1 MSQGPT
7 VTVRQVGPSTGR
19 GEVRGHTILVDRPE
33 ANGGMDQGPMG
44 GELILVGLGG
54 CFMSNLLAAIR
65 ERNAPVTG
73 VKVRVSAIPDG
84 TPARLTNFA
93 INVSA
98 QSDDPAQLDKLTTI
112 AARGCIAVRTLSQ
125 GSPISVRVAS
135 AGTA

>member
-7 VTVRQVGPSTGR
+7 VTVRQVGPSTGE

-33 ANGGMDQGPMG
+33 ASGGTDQGPMG

-73 VKVRVSAIPDG
+73 VEVRVSAIPDG
-84 TPARLTNFA
+84 TPVRLTDFA
-93 INVSA
+93 IDVSA
-98 QSDDPAQLDKLTTI
+98 HSNDPAQLDKLATI

-125 GSPISVRVAS
+125 GSPVAVRVAS
-135 AGTA
+135 GESA